1 MKGLMVITSHD
12 QLGNTGERL
21 DSGSKSLPGI
31 RHPKAAPGILRQ
43 MSPSVR
49 SNSSADASERP
60 ADTER
65 NYDKWNFSGSNGGVD
80 R

>member
-1 MKGLMVITSHD
+1 
-12 QLGNTGERL
+12 
-21 DSGSKSLPGI
+21 
-31 RHPKAAPGILRQ
+31 

-65 NYDKWNFSGSNGGVD
+65 NYDKWNFSGGNGGVD